1 MMHRKYHPRHAD
13 AAFVQKAGIKKCI
26 LLIFTIACFC
36 CLTIAQTLAFIS
48 IKTEPK
54 INTFVP
60 AQVLCEISESFQNN
74 VKTNVLVKNTG
85 NTDAYIRAAIVVNW
99 KDQDGNIYGGAKPI
113 LNTDYTLELNGSD
126 WVVGVD
132 GYYYH
137 RASVAPAG
145 VTEILIEKCEVAQNA
160 AVPGGYSLAVEIVA
174 SAIQAAPETAVRENW
189 NATVENGMITSAG
202 GAQQ

>member
-48 IKTEPK
+48 TKTEQK

-60 AQVLCEISESFQNN
+60 AKVSCAIDEQFDGTT
-74 VKTNVLVKNTG
+74 KTNVKIKNTG
-85 NTDAYIRAAIVVNW
+85 NTGAYIRAAIIVNW
-99 KDQDGNIYGGAKPI
+99 KDESGNIYGGSKPVQD
-113 LNTDYTLELNGSD
+113 TDYTIDLNGTD
-126 WVVGVD
+126 WIAGED

-137 RASVAPAG
+137 SAVVASENF
-145 VTEILIEKCEVAQNA
+145 TSILIEKCEVAQSA
-160 AVPGGYSLAVEIVA
+160 AVPDGYSLAVEIVA
-174 SAIQAAPETAVRENW
+174 SAIQAAPEAAVRENW